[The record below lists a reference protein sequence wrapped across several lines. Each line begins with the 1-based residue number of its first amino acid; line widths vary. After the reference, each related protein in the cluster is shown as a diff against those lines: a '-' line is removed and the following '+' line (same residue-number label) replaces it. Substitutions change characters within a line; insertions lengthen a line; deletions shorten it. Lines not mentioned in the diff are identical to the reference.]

1 MVASTLAA
9 GDIAIIAYATDA
21 VGLSDDDD
29 VIRLVLLRPIGSGTQ
44 IFFTDRAW
52 NGSAFVNGAGDGTFA
67 YTAGADLAAGT
78 VIAITSAQLAAAGMN
93 LSDLTGDTI
102 YAYQGADAD
111 TPTSFLYAAD
121 IADGNNVFNGSLAN
135 TGLTVGTTAVA
146 VGVDQASYA
155 GPSTQ
160 IQATQ
165 LAEIGDNVQWHGS
178 DTNDN
183 LGTIYDDRADVSL
196 SGPLN
201 NPDMQLFAVMAGGG
215 QSDAVVRMDNDEA
228 SNVATNLTRLF
239 RDNPDFNHL
248 TDLSFDV
255 EDGVFFAVDSD
266 GATTRILK
274 GNIADLASGTS
285 TPTLT
290 VIYNNPN
297 PDQFIGG
304 IEIDTANDK
313 VYLTEGDIFVGH
325 SLKSVG
331 YAGGAVT
338 DYGPVALAVDS
349 SFGFLAGGV
358 FDFTLDA
365 AQDTAYLT
373 YTLVDTFFGPP
384 NAAINYIVKV
394 NSLADPGGGYSV
406 VAIVGSD
413 DPDGPGGNP
422 DNHFPESEG
431 SLAGIDID
439 IANQTLYFVTQRLG
453 ADGTGGIF
461 KLDLATG
468 IYTEIWEQPSNNAFN
483 TLQPFP
489 TTQMQYIEV
498 DTIGGRY
505 YVTTLN
511 STDTA
516 IGHDGTATDEGGSRI
531 FTGGLADAPGT
542 APTVFATV
550 FEPTANGAPFGM
562 EIDYAPILTLGSG
575 AGYTEGGPPGDV
587 ATSLVVTDPDQA
599 VIKGATVAITAGFT
613 AGDTLSFTPSGG
625 ITGGYDAATGVLTLT
640 GNASFAAYQTVLDS
654 VALTAAGDNPT
665 NYGANTSRTVSFTV
679 TDGLINSD
687 PAIATVAVTAVNDAP
702 VNTTGGPIATSEDTA
717 VAVTGLSVSDVD
729 ADPAAD
735 TISVTLAVTNG
746 TIAVAPAAGVVITGN
761 GTGSVGL
768 SGTQNDIN
776 AALAAVNGVTYT
788 PDADFNGSDTLTMT
802 SDDLGNSGAGGAQQD
817 QDQVAITVSAVNDDP
832 TAPPTNS
839 VSTAEDTASGATAIG
854 ADDPDND
861 TLTYS
866 EKPGFEAANGTV
878 TFDQINGTFTYT
890 PDPDYNGS
898 DSFTILIDDGNGG
911 TAEQVVSVTV
921 TPVNDDPTAPATNSV
936 SAAEDAASAAT
947 AIGAD
952 DVDNDTLTY
961 SEKPGA
967 EAANGTVTFDQ
978 INGTFTYTPDPD
990 FNGSDSFTILID
1002 DGNGGTTEQV
1012 VSVTV
1017 TPVNDAP
1024 TVAGDGTEDAAPI
1037 IENMPSPTGQSVASL
1052 FGGQYS
1058 DAADQVAGGSSAD
1071 AFAGVAVTANGSS
1084 PATGQWQYHNGAAWV
1099 DIGPASTGAAVLL
1112 SASTQVR
1119 FNPAFGFVGSAPT
1132 LTAHLV
1138 DASGGAI
1145 VSGTVANLSV
1155 TGGTTPYSTGTVTLG
1170 QTVIDGNTPP
1180 TGVNGTLT
1188 VVEDANNGTTVGTV
1202 TATDPDSS
1210 TFTYTLV
1217 NDAGGRFD
1225 ISTSGVVTVEN
1236 GLLLDYEQ
1244 NASHTIRVRVDDN
1257 EGGISEFDMN
1267 VAITDDHG
1275 EFVTGDGANHTYYG
1289 GAETDFLFGG
1299 HGSDTIRGQGGIDF
1313 IFGGN
1318 GLFDSTDGGD
1328 NLNGGSGSDVIL
1340 GNGGDDII
1348 AGGTET
1354 DVLSGNEGNDTI
1366 YGGESAVDAVDTGND
1381 VISGDAGN
1389 DILHGN
1395 GGNDYM
1401 LGGADNDELFGGA
1414 GSDDLFGDAGV
1425 DRLAGGTGADSLTG
1439 GSGFDVFILRKGQAN
1454 GDVLEDFDGNGSGA
1468 GDTIRLEGYA
1478 AGTTFT
1484 KLGGDTWRINDHG
1497 FIEFVTI
1504 HADGNVH
1511 STDWAFFP

>member
-52 NGSAFVNGAGDGTFA
+52 NGSAFANGAGDGTFT
-67 YTAGADLAAGT
+67 YTAGADMAAGT
-78 VIAITSAQLAAAGMN
+78 VITITSAQLAAAGMN

-146 VGVDQASYA
+146 IGFDQASYA
-155 GPSTQ
+155 GQSTQ

-165 LAEIGDNVQWHGS
+165 LAEIGDSAQWHGS
-178 DTNDN
+178 DANDN
-183 LGTIYDDRADVSL
+183 LGTIYDDRADVTL

-266 GATTRILK
+266 GLTTRILK

-290 VIYNNPN
+290 EIYSNPN

-313 VYLTEGDIFVGH
+313 VYFTEGDIFAGH
-325 SLKSVG
+325 SLKSVD
-331 YAGGAVT
+331 YVGGGLT
-338 DYGPVALAVDS
+338 DYGPVTLAVDS

-365 AQDTAYLT
+365 AHDTAYLT

-394 NSLADPGGGYSV
+394 NSLANPGGGYSV
-406 VAIVGSD
+406 VTIVGSD

-453 ADGTGGIF
+453 ADGTAGIF

-531 FTGGLADAPGT
+531 FSGSLTAAPGT

-562 EIDYAPILTLGSG
+562 EIDYAPIIALGSG

-625 ITGGYDAATGVLTLT
+625 IAGSYDAATGVLTLT

-679 TDGLINSD
+679 TDGLLNSD
-687 PAIATVAVTAVNDAP
+687 PATATVAVTAVNDAP
-702 VNTTGGPIATSEDTA
+702 VNTVPGAIATGEDTS

-735 TISVTLAVTNG
+735 VITVTLSVSNG
-746 TIAVAPAAGVVITGN
+746 TINVTPGAALLAGNGSANVVIT
-761 GTGSVGL
+761 
-768 SGTQNDIN
+768 GTQNDIN
-776 AALAAVNGVTYT
+776 AMLAALNGVTYT
-788 PDADFNGSDTLTMT
+788 PNG
-802 SDDLGNSGAGGAQQD
+802 
-817 QDQVAITVSAVNDDP
+817 
-832 TAPPTNS
+832 
-839 VSTAEDTASGATAIG
+839 
-854 ADDPDND
+854 
-861 TLTYS
+861 
-866 EKPGFEAANGTV
+866 
-878 TFDQINGTFTYT
+878 
-890 PDPDYNGS
+890 DYNGS
-898 DSFTILIDDGNGG
+898 DSLQIVSNDGGNNGTGGAQSDSDSVAITIG
-911 TAEQVVSVTV
+911 
-921 TPVNDDPTAPATNSV
+921 
-936 SAAEDAASAAT
+936 AAAD
-947 AIGAD
+947 IAD
-952 DVDNDTLTY
+952 DVASTNEDTAVDIDVLANDSFEGTPAIT
-961 SEKPGA
+961 GTTNG
-967 EAANGTVTFDQ
+967 ANGTVTVND
-978 INGTFTYTPDPD
+978 NGTPGDTSDDYVVYTPNADFNGADSFTYTVTSGGVTETATVNVTVDPVADIADDNVIVAEDSVANALDLLANDSFEDPGRSITAVTQGVNGGTVAIDDNGTPGDTADDFVTYTPAPDYAGP
-990 FNGSDSFTILID
+990 DSFTYTVTS
-1002 DGNGGTTEQV
+1002 GGVTETATV
-1012 VSVTV
+1012 NVTV
-1017 TPVNDAP
+1017 TGSNDDPVNVTGGA
-1024 TVAGDGTEDAAPI
+1024 VAATED
-1037 IENMPSPTGQSVASL
+1037 
-1052 FGGQYS
+1052 
-1058 DAADQVAGGSSAD
+1058 GS
-1071 AFAGVAVTANGSS
+1071 VAVTGLQVSDIDS
-1084 PATGQWQYHNGAAWV
+1084 P
-1099 DIGPASTGAAVLL
+1099 S
-1112 SASTQVR
+1112 
-1119 FNPAFGFVGSAPT
+1119 
-1132 LTAHLV
+1132 
-1138 DASGGAI
+1138 
-1145 VSGTVANLSV
+1145 LSV
-1155 TGGTTPYSTGTVTLG
+1155 TLSVT
-1170 QTVIDGNTPP
+1170 
-1180 TGVNGTLT
+1180 
-1188 VVEDANNGTTVGTV
+1188 
-1202 TATDPDSS
+1202 
-1210 TFTYTLV
+1210 
-1217 NDAGGRFD
+1217 R
-1225 ISTSGVVTVEN
+1225 
-1236 GLLLDYEQ
+1236 
-1244 NASHTIRVRVDDN
+1244 
-1257 EGGISEFDMN
+1257 
-1267 VAITDDHG
+1267 
-1275 EFVTGDGANHTYYG
+1275 GA
-1289 GAETDFLFGG
+1289 L
-1299 HGSDTIRGQGGIDF
+1299 
-1313 IFGGN
+1313 
-1318 GLFDSTDGGD
+1318 
-1328 NLNGGSGSDVIL
+1328 
-1340 GNGGDDII
+1340 
-1348 AGGTET
+1348 
-1354 DVLSGNEGNDTI
+1354 
-1366 YGGESAVDAVDTGND
+1366 AVDTGVPGGVTAGQVSGNNSGS
-1381 VISGDAGN
+1381 VTISGTQAEIN
-1389 DILHGN
+1389 ATLAAAN
-1395 GGNDYM
+1395 GLVYTPTPNV
-1401 LGGADNDELFGGA
+1401 NGA
-1414 GSDDLFGDAGV
+1414 G
-1425 DRLAGGTGADSLTG
+1425 
-1439 GSGFDVFILRKGQAN
+1439 
-1454 GDVLEDFDGNGSGA
+1454 
-1468 GDTIRLEGYA
+1468 
-1478 AGTTFT
+1478 
-1484 KLGGDTWRINDHG
+1484 
-1497 FIEFVTI
+1497 
-1504 HADGNVH
+1504 HADH
-1511 STDWAFFP
+1511 DDQRRQRRQRHRQWSRSASPRSTTRRRSPATAPRTRRRSSRTCRARPGRASPPCSAANIRTPPIRSPAAPRPMPSPASRSPPTARARHRPVAIS